1 MILQGFGALRFF
13 WRGLCGAKWLSDV
26 NPPAS
31 SPMLSGPQ
39 KTFCDGIVRGLNQ
52 TEAYQ
57 RAYPKASPDAA
68 RKHAPRLVAKGD
80 IKAEIERMR
89 QKAEEKA
96 GSAVLTLAEKRMK
109 LAEITR
115 SNSEETRDKLSAIKI
130 DNDLSGDGAEAEG
143 NKALAGLAGLVER
156 LRR

>member
-1 MILQGFGALRFF
+1 
-13 WRGLCGAKWLSDV
+13 
-26 NPPAS
+26 
-31 SPMLSGPQ
+31 MLSGPQ
-39 KTFCDGIVRGLNQ
+39 KAFCDGIVRGLNQ